1 MATKTE
7 AKTKVTTPKIKKFKN
22 TDLIP
27 CKSVTNGE
35 LLMIGDKTGILYR
48 WADYGDVE
56 SVQYQDLLYS
66 ARSARNGYVKY
77 PRFIILDDDFVDQ
90 NPDIKKIYDNM
101 YSSTELKDVLDLPV
115 SQMKKVIADLPDGA
129 KESLKGLC
137 ATMIDNGTLDS
148 LKKIKAL
155 DEIFGTD
162 LLLVL
167 SDE

>member
-7 AKTKVTTPKIKKFKN
+7 TKATATPKVKKFKN

-35 LLMIGDKTGILYR
+35 LIMVGDKTGVLYQ

-56 SVQYQDLLYS
+56 GVQYQDLLYS

-77 PRFIILDDDFVDQ
+77 PRFIILDEDFVDQ
-90 NPDIKKIYDNM
+90 NPDIKKIYDSM
-101 YSSTELKDVLDLPV
+101 YSTSDLKDIFNLPV
-115 SQMKKVIADLPDGA
+115 SQMKKTIADLPDGA
-129 KESLKGLC
+129 KESLKGLA

-148 LKKIKAL
+148 LRKIKAL
-155 DEIFGTD
+155 DEIFGTQ

-167 SDE
+167 SEE